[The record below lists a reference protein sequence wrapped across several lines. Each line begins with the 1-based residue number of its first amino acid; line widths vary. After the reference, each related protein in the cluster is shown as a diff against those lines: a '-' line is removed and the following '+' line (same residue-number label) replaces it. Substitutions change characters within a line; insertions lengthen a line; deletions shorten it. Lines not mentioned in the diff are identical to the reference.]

1 MKLGKIKRINDLR
14 SVWQH
19 ETKDFSKW
27 LAQECN
33 LQQLSDAI
41 GIDIVLE
48 ECESSVGSFNVDLY
62 AIEEGTERRIIIEN
76 QLEDT
81 NHDHLGK
88 LITYASGKGA
98 EVIVWIV
105 KRARDEHRQAIEW
118 LNQNTGVKIGF
129 FLVEIELWQIDD
141 SAIAPQFNVVERPN
155 DWAKQMNNVASLSE
169 TKQLQLNFWQAIY

>member
-105 KRARDEHRQAIEW
+105 NARVTNI
-118 LNQNTGVKIGF
+118 VK
-129 FLVEIELWQIDD
+129 Q
-141 SAIAPQFNVVERPN
+141 
-155 DWAKQMNNVASLSE
+155 
-169 TKQLQLNFWQAIY
+169 

>member
-62 AIEEGTERRIIIEN
+62 AIDYN
-76 QLEDT
+76 
-81 NHDHLGK
+81 
-88 LITYASGKGA
+88 
-98 EVIVWIV
+98 
-105 KRARDEHRQAIEW
+105 
-118 LNQNTGVKIGF
+118 
-129 FLVEIELWQIDD
+129 
-141 SAIAPQFNVVERPN
+141 
-155 DWAKQMNNVASLSE
+155 
-169 TKQLQLNFWQAIY
+169 

>member
-62 AIEEGTERRIIIEN
+62 AIEEHSPAQVP
-76 QLEDT
+76 QLT
-81 NHDHLGK
+81 HSSV
-88 LITYASGKGA
+88 ITYAMILS
-98 EVIVWIV
+98 
-105 KRARDEHRQAIEW
+105 
-118 LNQNTGVKIGF
+118 
-129 FLVEIELWQIDD
+129 
-141 SAIAPQFNVVERPN
+141 
-155 DWAKQMNNVASLSE
+155 SL
-169 TKQLQLNFWQAIY
+169 